1 MAEKPGTAR
10 WSAAATL
17 TLSIL
22 GSSVLPIPFA
32 FSKMGVLVGL
42 LTMAIV
48 AGSNCLT
55 SNLLLGAA
63 FKTGN
68 ASYEG
73 IAEAA
78 GGRRWKAV
86 TQTSLIL
93 LLVGTLIGDWCLL
106 SDVGPRA
113 LQRLTA
119 PTPSP
124 AWLVGSSGRGTMI
137 LLAMLVVLP
146 MCLLRRMRS
155 LELAASAGATVIIA
169 IIAIVVHAAI
179 STGFPAIATGEL
191 PLYTLQISKDL
202 PEAFSILGY
211 GFYLQPMMLPLLA
224 EMPAGSLGVKLTNQ
238 AMCLVTL
245 IVAPAVYGMLGIF
258 GAARYGAATQGDM
271 LVNTWLHGR
280 AEGILDLATTLYLS
294 ISIPPMQMSLRYTL
308 DCLIAGEHAPYSRA
322 RHWAETLGIVLA
334 TLATS
339 AAYPQYSEKIF
350 AITGAT
356 AVCLV
361 CYVIPVAIH
370 LKLRARSRQ
379 PPESDMQADAQDAL
393 LEDPA
398 ETPKLSIRARVWQ
411 GSFGQVVVP
420 LAVAAMGV
428 LFSLAAL
435 WVSTASWIHLPL

>member
-271 LVNTWLHGR
+271 L
-280 AEGILDLATTLYLS
+280 
-294 ISIPPMQMSLRYTL
+294 MSLRYTL

-411 GSFGQVVVP
+411 GSFGQVTSQHLNQVQD
-420 LAVAAMGV
+420 VALVGR
-428 LFSLAAL
+428 
-435 WVSTASWIHLPL
+435 